1 MDKCQFLLCFFVGC
15 YSLVFPQTNEIDVYL
30 IGGQSNATGQGYMVN
45 IPSDFSVN
53 SEVLLFHSHL
63 MKGEMPYVWRPLHQA
78 SESTDR
84 FGVELSL
91 GTKLKEFFPDKKMA
105 LIKHAYS
112 GSNLF
117 EDWNPGENIK
127 DTIAYGIQF
136 KHFVKTVNKGL
147 DDLRSQGF
155 VPKIKGM
162 VWQQGEGDAREDSGI
177 ENSKNYGK
185 NLRHFIKRVR
195 KQFGAK
201 AMLFIYGYVIP
212 VPQKVYAGR
221 EEVRSGQ
228 RYVDQDSGRPLA
240 LKNAFVVSTDD
251 LPIRADEPHSP
262 YPNDKIHF
270 NTYGILELG
279 NRFAEKIKEH
289 Q

>member
-1 MDKCQFLLCFFVGC
+1 MNICKFLICFFIGSF
-15 YSLVFPQTNEIDVYL
+15 SLVFSQHKEIDVYL

-45 IPSDFSVN
+45 IPSDFSIN
-53 SEVLLFHSHL
+53 TEVLLFHSHL
-63 MKGEMPYVWRPLHQA
+63 MKGEKPYTWKPLHQA
-78 SESTDR
+78 SESPDR
-84 FGVELSL
+84 FGVELSM
-91 GTKLKEFFPDKKMA
+91 GTKLQEFFPDSKIA

-117 EDWNPGENIK
+117 EDWNPGKNK
-127 DTIAYGIQF
+127 QDTIAYGIQF
-136 KHFVKTVNKGL
+136 KHFVRTVDRGL
-147 DDLRSQGF
+147 EDLRAQGYS
-155 VPKIKGM
+155 PKIKAM

-201 AMLFIYGYVIP
+201 KMQFVYGYVIP

-221 EEVRSGQ
+221 DEVRSGQ
-228 RYVDQDSGRPLA
+228 RYVDQDSGKSLS
-240 LKNAFVVSTDD
+240 LKNAFVVPTDD
-251 LPIRADEPHSP
+251 LPLRADEPNSP

-270 NTYGILELG
+270 NTFGVLELG

-289 Q
+289 R